1 MAVSKI
7 LKQTEFF
14 NLIIEQKLSPNQ
26 YYILCSMKNTIQPA
40 FVNLHLELRQLKAAG
55 WVKEEDGIH
64 KLESKAIVLIDKIE
78 TLFKISKKKTS
89 MQLMKR
95 DYADKIKQYREIF
108 PAGKL
113 PSNKAA
119 RVAVSNLE
127 NAFRWFFENHE
138 YSWDIIL
145 EATIMYVNEYQANN
159 YKFMRTSQYFIRKQE
174 ADKTFASELANYC
187 SMVESGDEPDILP
200 SFKQK
205 VV

>member
-1 MAVSKI
+1 MATNEI

-14 NLIIEQKLSPNQ
+14 NLIIENEISPNQ
-26 YYILCSMKNTIQPA
+26 YYILCSMHNSIQPV
-40 FVNLHLELRQLKAAG
+40 FVNLHLELRYLKSKN
-55 WVKEEDGIH
+55 WVREEDNIH
-64 KLESKAIVLIDKIE
+64 KLEPKAIVLINKVEI
-78 TLFKISKKKTS
+78 LFKISKKKTS
-89 MQLMKR
+89 MQLMSK
-95 DYADKIKQYREIF
+95 DYADKIKQYKDIF

-113 PSNKAA
+113 PSGKSA

-127 NAFRWFFENHE
+127 NAFRWFFENHD
-138 YSWDIIL
+138 YTWDTIF
-145 EATIMYVNEYQANN
+145 EATVMYVNEYQANN

-187 SMVESGDEPDILP
+187 SMVESGDEPDVLP